1 MDSVSSLKF
10 DFKLIRTP
18 RKKSSNIFAYAASL
32 TIMSNNNVFLYV
44 EDICIIDFIYK
55 LSSYNGTASFS
66 IIPIDSSVCILVVR
80 RIKDDIVEL
89 SSEWTKQI
97 VKVDFQQFVES
108 IKNLKICFEKT
119 AKICI
124 NEYFDTK

>member
-55 LSSYNGTASFS
+55 LSSYNGTASF
-66 IIPIDSSVCILVVR
+66 LVVR

-108 IKNLKICFEKT
+108 IKNLKICFEKK

-124 NEYFDTK
+124 NEFFDTK

>member
-1 MDSVSSLKF
+1 MDSVSSIKF

-32 TIMSNNNVFLYV
+32 TIMSDNNLFLYV

-55 LSSYNGTASFS
+55 LSSYNGAASFS
-66 IIPIDSSVCILVVR
+66 IIPIDSSACILVVR
-80 RIKDDIVEL
+80 RIKEDIVEL

-97 VKVDFQQFVES
+97 VKADFHQFVES

-124 NEYFDTK
+124 NEYFDAK